1 MKKILSILMIL
12 VLVSGAAFAQLT
24 PQVTANATVNWG
36 IDLGKGSDIKPQHGF
51 ENKFFAKVV
60 VPLYMGKLNSKTE
73 GDVHMNFDIDLNL
86 AYRFYGAKSNSTSPY
101 VPWDSDA
108 ELALWRKTLSGMSAS
123 VHFFGGYMN
132 ILGKPDFSTNFAKI
146 WGGITDDGTQ
156 KKPETSGDI
165 TGFGTKLGYKS
176 DDLAGTGLKF
186 DAGLKFG
193 SNGSWKAKGKDA
205 VKGKEKYEKFSFKKG
220 YKLKPED
227 LLVKYYATQE
237 IIVNGEKQHVSV
249 GLADTLGNLMPT
261 WAATPNYEITD
272 ADAKVVFFKEKPV
285 FEGAEPAKDPFANKY
300 AIGFDLSVGYDK
312 WVTFDFGINATFDPI
327 EDFGEAGVDPYVQ
340 GGKTSSNV
348 KKAYIGTG
356 FKLGSK
362 PVDGLALNFGMDT
375 LMNVGKDSKPAF
387 DIVFDASY
395 KWVKAGVYYGNELS
409 NYAGKNKDNE
419 DIGDM
424 AAMLAFSSKDSGD
437 TNFFEGL
444 AFGID
449 FRLNHILTHISDADK
464 ENSKILPMG
473 FKSWVS
479 YKQNLTDSMWI
490 KPYTAVWAEA
500 NHNKY
505 ADGTVSSKNY
515 FGVAYEVGATFS
527 PVEKVEI
534 NAKWSHGKT
543 DDNWYEGYKQKDKKG
558 ELHSMIE
565 APANHKNHN
574 GTFVIG
580 VTVKY

>member
-12 VLVSGAAFAQLT
+12 VLVSGVAFAQLT

-132 ILGKPDFSTNFAKI
+132 ILGRPDFSTNFAKI

-165 TGFGTKLGYKS
+165 TGFGTKLGYKN

-205 VKGKEKYEKFSFKKG
+205 VKGKEKYEKFSFKKD
-220 YKLKPED
+220 YVIKAED
-227 LLVKYYATQE
+227 ITVKYYAAQE
-237 IIVNGEKQHVSV
+237 IIVNGEKQLVAMGSAKP
-249 GLADTLGNLMPT
+249 LSTLQPT
-261 WAATPNYEITD
+261 WIDGYVITD

-387 DIVFDASY
+387 DIVFNTSY

-409 NYAGKNKDNE
+409 NYTGKNKE
-419 DIGDM
+419 GKVIGDM
-424 AAMLAFSSKDSGD
+424 AAMLAFSSEDSGD
-437 TNFFEGL
+437 TNFLGGL
-444 AFGID
+444 AFGVD

-464 ENSKILPMG
+464 ENLKILPMG
-473 FKSWVS
+473 LKSWVS
-479 YKQNLTDSMWI
+479 YKRNLTDSMWI
-490 KPYTAVWAEA
+490 KPYTTVWAES
-500 NHNKY
+500 NHTSY
-505 ADGTVSSKNY
+505 ADGTVSTKNY
-515 FGVAYEVGATFS
+515 VGVAYEIGTTFS
-527 PVEKVEI
+527 PMEKVEI
-534 NAKWSHGKT
+534 DAKWSHGKT
-543 DDNWYEGYKQKDKKG
+543 EDNKYEGPGMLK
-558 ELHSMIE
+558 

-580 VTVKY
+580 VKVKY

>member
-12 VLVSGAAFAQLT
+12 VLVSGVAFAQLT

-132 ILGKPDFSTNFAKI
+132 ILGRPDFSTNFAKI

-165 TGFGTKLGYKS
+165 TGFGTKLGYKN

-205 VKGKEKYEKFSFKKG
+205 VKGKEKYEKFSFKKD
-220 YKLKPED
+220 YVIKAED
-227 LLVKYYATQE
+227 ITVKYYAAQE
-237 IIVNGEKQHVSV
+237 IIVNGEKQLVAMGSAEP
-249 GLADTLGNLMPT
+249 LSTLQPT
-261 WAATPNYEITD
+261 WTAGYVITD

-387 DIVFDASY
+387 DIVFNTSY

-409 NYAGKNKDNE
+409 NYTGKNKE
-419 DIGDM
+419 GKVIGDM
-424 AAMLAFSSKDSGD
+424 AAMLAFSSEDSGD
-437 TNFFEGL
+437 TNFLGGL
-444 AFGID
+444 AFGVD

-464 ENSKILPMG
+464 ENLKILPMG
-473 FKSWVS
+473 LKSWVS
-479 YKQNLTDSMWI
+479 YKRNLTDSMWI
-490 KPYTAVWAEA
+490 KPYTTVWAES
-500 NHNKY
+500 NHTSY
-505 ADGTVSSKNY
+505 ADGTVSTKNY
-515 FGVAYEVGATFS
+515 VGVAYEIGTTFS
-527 PVEKVEI
+527 PMEKVEI
-534 NAKWSHGKT
+534 DAKWSHGKT
-543 DDNWYEGYKQKDKKG
+543 EDNKYEGPGMLK
-558 ELHSMIE
+558 

-580 VTVKY
+580 VKVKY

>member
-12 VLVSGAAFAQLT
+12 VLVSGVAFAQLT

-132 ILGKPDFSTNFAKI
+132 ILGRPDFSTNFAKI

-165 TGFGTKLGYKS
+165 TGFGTKLGYKN

-205 VKGKEKYEKFSFKKG
+205 VKGKEKYEKFSFKKD
-220 YKLKPED
+220 YVIKAED
-227 LLVKYYATQE
+227 ITVKYYAAQE
-237 IIVNGEKQHVSV
+237 IIVNGEKQLVAMGSAEP
-249 GLADTLGNLMPT
+249 LSTLQPT
-261 WAATPNYEITD
+261 WTDGYVITD

-387 DIVFDASY
+387 DIVFNTSY

-409 NYAGKNKDNE
+409 NYTGKNKE
-419 DIGDM
+419 GKVIGDM
-424 AAMLAFSSKDSGD
+424 AAMLAFSSEDSGD
-437 TNFFEGL
+437 TNFLGGL
-444 AFGID
+444 AFGVD

-464 ENSKILPMG
+464 ENLKILPMG
-473 FKSWVS
+473 LKSWVS
-479 YKQNLTDSMWI
+479 YKRNLTDSMWI
-490 KPYTAVWAEA
+490 KPYTTVWAES
-500 NHNKY
+500 NHTSY
-505 ADGTVSSKNY
+505 ADGTVSTKNY
-515 FGVAYEVGATFS
+515 VGVAYEIGTTFS
-527 PVEKVEI
+527 PMEKVEI
-534 NAKWSHGKT
+534 DAKWSHGKT
-543 DDNWYEGYKQKDKKG
+543 EDNKYEGPGMLK
-558 ELHSMIE
+558 

-580 VTVKY
+580 VKVKY